1 VELGIR
7 RVALGLDGFFLRSIT
22 LQHVRRMFGFI
33 NVSKPT
39 GKTSRQVVDRI
50 VRCAA
55 GVKAGHAGTLDPLAS
70 GVLVVA
76 VGPATRLIRYV
87 QQMRKRYEAV
97 FLLGRDS
104 PTEDV
109 EGPVVELAD
118 SVIPTREALAR
129 AAVELTGVI
138 MQRPPAYSALKV
150 AGRRAYDLARRG
162 ETVELEPR
170 PVSIHRLE
178 ITHYDYPELRLA
190 IECSAGTYVRTL
202 GRDLAQ
208 RAGTLAV
215 MSALVRTAVGVFTL
229 ADSTNSDDI
238 TQQKLRELVQ
248 NPLVAFAEWPRLIL
262 DDAEI
267 ARIARGQSIRRTIA
281 AAGTQTPAAAET
293 TSEALALNAA
303 GSLLAVLEHVDAEPG
318 QDSDAWHPR
327 LTFVAGR

>member
-1 VELGIR
+1 
-7 RVALGLDGFFLRSIT
+7 
-22 LQHVRRMFGFI
+22 MFGFI
-33 NVSKPT
+33 NVSKPS
-39 GKTSRQVVDRI
+39 GKTSRQVVDRV

-76 VGPATRLIRYV
+76 VGPATRLIHYV
-87 QQMRKRYEAV
+87 QQMPKRYEAV

-109 EGPVVELAD
+109 EGPVVELAG
-118 SVIPTREALAR
+118 SVIPTRDALDR
-129 AAVELTGVI
+129 AAAALTGVI

-162 ETVELEPR
+162 EEVALTPR
-170 PVSIHRLE
+170 PVTIHRLE
-178 ITHYDYPELRLA
+178 ITHYDYPEMRLA

-229 ADSTNSDDI
+229 ANATSAEDI
-238 TQQKLRELVQ
+238 TQQGLPILIQ
-248 NPLVAFAEWPRLIL
+248 NPLVAFGDWPRLIVSN
-262 DDAEI
+262 AEI
-267 ARIARGQSIRRTIA
+267 ARIANGQSIRRPLDATGDLPPA
-281 AAGTQTPAAAET
+281 AAGIPHQ
-293 TSEALALNAA
+293 ALAVNAA
-303 GSLLAVLEHVDAEPG
+303 GALVAVLEHVDAGPSAE
-318 QDSDAWHPR
+318 SDAWHPR
-327 LTFVAGR
+327 MTFLAGR

>member
-1 VELGIR
+1 
-7 RVALGLDGFFLRSIT
+7 
-22 LQHVRRMFGFI
+22 MFGFI
-33 NVSKPT
+33 NASKPS
-39 GKTSRQVVDRI
+39 GKSSRQVVDRV

-55 GVKAGHAGTLDPLAS
+55 GAKAGHAGTLDPLAS

-76 VGPATRLIRYV
+76 VGQATRLIHYV
-87 QQMRKRYEAV
+87 QQMPKRYEAV

-118 SVIPTREALAR
+118 SIIPTREALDR
-129 AAVELTGVI
+129 AAAELTGTI

-170 PVSIHRLE
+170 PVTIHRLTV
-178 ITHYDYPELRLA
+178 THYDYPEFRLA

-229 ADSTNSDDI
+229 ADATNSDEI
-238 TQQKLRELVQ
+238 TPQRLPELIQ
-248 NPLVAFAEWPRLIL
+248 SPLVAFPAWPRLIVVE
-262 DDAEI
+262 AEI
-267 ARIARGQSIRRTIA
+267 ARIARGQTIQRSLDK
-281 AAGTQTPAAAET
+281 AGDHAPEAGLF
-293 TSEALALNAA
+293 SEALAVDSA
-303 GSLLAVLEHVDAEPG
+303 GALLAVLEHVAAESG
-318 QDSDAWHPR
+318 AGADAWHPR

>member
-1 VELGIR
+1 MAV
-7 RVALGLDGFFLRSIT
+7 GLDGFFLRSIT
-22 LQHVRRMFGFI
+22 LQHVGRMFGFI
-33 NVSKPT
+33 NVSKPS
-39 GKTSRQVVDRI
+39 GKTSRQVVDRV

-55 GVKAGHAGTLDPLAS
+55 GAKAGHAGTLDPLAS

-76 VGPATRLIRYV
+76 IGGATRLIHYV
-87 QQMRKRYEAV
+87 QQMPKRYEAV

-104 PTEDV
+104 PTEDI
-109 EGPVVELAD
+109 EGTVIELAD
-118 SVIPTREALAR
+118 SVIPTREALDH

-162 ETVELEPR
+162 ETVELAAR
-170 PVSIHRLE
+170 PVTIHRLQ
-178 ITHYDYPELRLA
+178 ITHYDYPEMRLA

-238 TQQKLRELVQ
+238 TQRRLPELVQ
-248 NPLVAFAEWPRLIL
+248 NPLVAFAGVAAFDSGRSRDCADRQRAKHPPL
-262 DDAEI
+262 
-267 ARIARGQSIRRTIA
+267 ARRGRRSN
-281 AAGTQTPAAAET
+281 
-293 TSEALALNAA
+293 TSS
-303 GSLLAVLEHVDAEPG
+303 G
-318 QDSDAWHPR
+318 
-327 LTFVAGR
+327 

>member
-1 VELGIR
+1 
-7 RVALGLDGFFLRSIT
+7 
-22 LQHVRRMFGFI
+22 MFGFI
-33 NVSKPT
+33 NVSKPS
-39 GKTSRQVVDRI
+39 GKTSRQVVDRV

-76 VGPATRLIRYV
+76 LGPATRLIHYV
-87 QQMRKRYEAV
+87 QQMPKRYEAV

-109 EGPVVELAD
+109 EGPVVELVD
-118 SVIPTREALAR
+118 SVVPTREALDR
-129 AAVELTGVI
+129 AAVELIGVI
-138 MQRPPAYSALKV
+138 MQRPPAFSALKV

-170 PVSIHRLE
+170 PVTIHRLAV
-178 ITHYDYPELRLA
+178 THYAYPEMRLS

-229 ADSTNSDDI
+229 ADAISSDEI
-238 TQQKLRELVQ
+238 TQQRLPELIQ
-248 NPLVAFAEWPRLIL
+248 NPLVAFAGWPRLIV
-262 DDAEI
+262 DEAES
-267 ARIARGQSIRRTIA
+267 ARIARGQTIQRSLA
-281 AAGTQTPAAAET
+281 ATGEHAPARAGI
-293 TSEALALNAA
+293 SREALAIDSA
-303 GSLLAVLEHVDAEPG
+303 GNLLAVLEHVAAGSEAET
-318 QDSDAWHPR
+318 DAWHPR

>member
-1 VELGIR
+1 
-7 RVALGLDGFFLRSIT
+7 
-22 LQHVRRMFGFI
+22 MFGFI
-33 NVSKPT
+33 NASKPA
-39 GKTSRQVVDRI
+39 GKTSRQVVDRV

-55 GVKAGHAGTLDPLAS
+55 GAKAGHAGTLDPLAS

-76 VGPATRLIRYV
+76 IGPATRLIHYV
-87 QQMRKRYEAV
+87 QQMPKRYEAV

-109 EGPVVELAD
+109 EGPVVELAG
-118 SVIPTREALAR
+118 SVVPSREALGR
-129 AAVELTGVI
+129 AAAQLTGVI

-170 PVSIHRLE
+170 PVTIHRLE
-178 ITHYDYPELRLA
+178 ITHYDYPEMRLA

-229 ADSTNSDDI
+229 ADAISSDEI
-238 TQQKLRELVQ
+238 TPQRLPELIQ
-248 NPLVAFAEWPRLIL
+248 NPLVAFAAWPRFTV
-262 DDAEI
+262 DEAEI
-267 ARIARGQSIRRTIA
+267 ARIARGQTIRRSLAPADAQA
-281 AAGTQTPAAAET
+281 AATAGMAP
-293 TSEALALNAA
+293 EALAVDSA
-303 GSLLAVLEHVDAEPG
+303 GVLLAVLERVAAGQSPEP
-318 QDSDAWHPR
+318 DMWHPR

>member
-1 VELGIR
+1 
-7 RVALGLDGFFLRSIT
+7 
-22 LQHVRRMFGFI
+22 
-33 NVSKPT
+33 
-39 GKTSRQVVDRI
+39 
-50 VRCAA
+50 
-55 GVKAGHAGTLDPLAS
+55 
-70 GVLVVA
+70 LVVA
-76 VGPATRLIRYV
+76 VGQATRLIHYV
-87 QQMRKRYEAV
+87 QQMPKQYEAV

-118 SVIPTREALAR
+118 SIIPAREALDQ
-129 AAVELTGVI
+129 AAAELTGTI

-170 PVSIHRLE
+170 PVTIYRLAV
-178 ITHYDYPELRLA
+178 THYDYPEFRLA

-229 ADSTNSDDI
+229 AGTISSDEI
-238 TQQKLRELVQ
+238 TQQRLPELIQ
-248 NPLVAFAEWPRLIL
+248 NPLVAFAGWPRLIL
-262 DDAEI
+262 DEAEI
-267 ARIARGQSIRRTIA
+267 ARIARGQTIHRSVA
-281 AAGTQTPAAAET
+281 VAGDLAPANRGI
-293 TSEALALNAA
+293 SQEALAIDSA
-303 GSLLAVLEHVDAEPG
+303 GTLLAVLEHVAAGSGSET
-318 QDSDAWHPR
+318 DAWHPR